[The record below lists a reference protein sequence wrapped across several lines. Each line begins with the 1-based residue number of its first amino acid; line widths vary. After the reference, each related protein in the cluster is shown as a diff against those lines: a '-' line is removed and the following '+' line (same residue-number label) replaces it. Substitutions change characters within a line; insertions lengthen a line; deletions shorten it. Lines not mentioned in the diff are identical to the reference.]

1 MLVILVLNELW
12 LRLYKMFSTWLRL
25 YKNRV
30 RHFKLFLIWLRVIEM
45 FSIWLRVR
53 ANLYGIRYVF
63 ITCVWNLLRL
73 RKNGYVFIK
82 YHTIIVR
89 LL

>member
-12 LRLYKMFSTWLRL
+12 LRLYKMFSIWLRL
-25 YKNRV
+25 HKNRV
-30 RHFKLFLIWLRVIEM
+30 RLFNFFLIWLRVIEM
-45 FSIWLRVR
+45 ISIWLRVR

-63 ITCVWNLLRL
+63 ISCVWNPLRL

-82 YHTIIVR
+82 YLTIMVR

>member
-1 MLVILVLNELW
+1 
-12 LRLYKMFSTWLRL
+12 
-25 YKNRV
+25 
-30 RHFKLFLIWLRVIEM
+30 M

-63 ITCVWNLLRL
+63 ISCVWNPLRL

-82 YHTIIVR
+82 YHKITVR
-89 LL
+89 STSSLKYPKIKAYSLKKLKEYTNLKNLG